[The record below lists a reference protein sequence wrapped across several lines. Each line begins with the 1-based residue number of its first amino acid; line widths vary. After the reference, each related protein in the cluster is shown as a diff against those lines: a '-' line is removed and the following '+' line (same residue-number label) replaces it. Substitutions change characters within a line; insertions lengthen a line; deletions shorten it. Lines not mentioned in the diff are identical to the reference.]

1 MTVNRQQRRR
11 AASKAPKNNP
21 VTEQAPATVKQIIVD
36 FVGGYTN
43 EFNNVVGL
51 DTDTSLG
58 FPRLCIMTDDGV
70 VTNLNLSHVQS
81 YQVTRGDL
89 IQ

>member
-11 AASKAPKNNP
+11 ATRKPSS
-21 VTEQAPATVKQIIVD
+21 EQTLPAEAITVKSIIVD

-43 EFNNVVGL
+43 EFQNVVGL

-81 YQVTRGDL
+81 YQVTRGETA
-89 IQ
+89 